1 MPDEKIV
8 ILGGGS
14 PFVPS
19 LTYVMLENKDV
30 FEGSEVCLMDINPTR
45 LPLLTKLG
53 EELAKR
59 AKVKMK
65 LSWTTDAKKAL
76 DGATFV
82 MPSYRIGGEE
92 HMRYDFEIPTKYGIA
107 GDETAGPGGTF
118 MAQCTIPAT
127 LEYCR
132 LMEDLCPDAWAV
144 SYVNPTNFVTD
155 AVRRETKIKFIG
167 LCDCFAGF
175 AMSYLPHLFDM
186 PPYERRYTDNP
197 DLRSRA
203 IGVNHCTW
211 LVDLLVNGEDG
222 YELLKNK
229 VKEQD
234 KNAGYD
240 SVEAF
245 RLRLLEAYGYFNICP
260 SHCRMLWEHD
270 KVLTQ
275 RRAMLKREKER
286 LDSALGWSP
295 QAWKFIEEMVAG
307 ARYEDHPN
315 LYCFRLYH
323 SRHVIGVI
331 VSIALNEGREW
342 GGINFVNS
350 GAIPNLPSDAIVEGH
365 CIVDKRGLTPINVG
379 SLPKPF
385 LGITH
390 HILNWQQLTV
400 DAALSGD
407 KNLLY
412 QAVLASPYVHDMEAA
427 KTIMD
432 ELLKAHEPYMPQFRR
447 GN

>member
-1 MPDEKIV
+1 MWDEKIV

-19 LTYVMLENKDV
+19 LTYVMLENKEV

-45 LPLLTKLG
+45 LPLLAKLG
-53 EELAKR
+53 EGMAKR
-59 AKVKMK
+59 AKTRMK
-65 LSWTTDAKKAL
+65 FTWTADAKEAL

-92 HMRYDFEIPTKYGIA
+92 HMRYDFEIPTKHGIA

-132 LMEDLCPDAWAV
+132 MIEDLCPDAWAV
-144 SYVNPTNFVTD
+144 SYVNPTNFVAD
-155 AVRRETKIKFIG
+155 AVRRVTKTRFIG

-175 AMSYLPHLFDM
+175 AMSYLTHLFNM
-186 PPYERRYTDNP
+186 RPYERRYTDSP
-197 DLRSRA
+197 DLKARA

-211 LVDLLVNGEDG
+211 LVDLVVNGKEG
-222 YELLKNK
+222 YGLLKSK

-234 KNAGYD
+234 KTARLG
-240 SVEAF
+240 SVEEF
-245 RLRLLEAYGYFNICP
+245 RLRLLEAYGYFSICP

-270 KVLTQ
+270 WVLKERKAT
-275 RRAMLKREKER
+275 LEREKGR
-286 LDSALGWSP
+286 LDSALGWSM

-331 VSIALNEGREW
+331 ASIIANEGREW
-342 GGINFVNS
+342 GGVNFVNN
-350 GAIPNLPSDAIVEGH
+350 GAIPNLPSNAVVEGH
-365 CIVDKRGLTPINVG
+365 CMVDKRGLTPIIAG

-385 LGITH
+385 LGITQ
-390 HILNWQQLTV
+390 HILNWQELTV

-407 KNLLY
+407 KDLLY
-412 QAVLASPYVHDMEAA
+412 QAVLASPYVHDLRAA
-427 KTIMD
+427 KVTIE
-432 ELLKAHEPYMPQFRR
+432 ELLKAHAQYMPQFRR
-447 GN
+447 KK

>member
-1 MPDEKIV
+1 MSDEKIA

-19 LTYVMLENKDV
+19 LSYVMLENKEV
-30 FEGSEVCLMDINPTR
+30 FEGSEVCLMDINPAR

-53 EELAKR
+53 KELAERSKI
-59 AKVKMK
+59 KMK
-65 LSWTTDAKKAL
+65 FTWTTDAKKAL

-82 MPSYRIGGEE
+82 MPSYRIGGEQ

-144 SYVNPTNFVTD
+144 SYVNPTNFVMD

-186 PPYERRYTDNP
+186 PPYERRYTDSP
-197 DLRSRA
+197 DIKSRA

-211 LVDLLVNGEDG
+211 LVDLIVNGMDG
-222 YELLKNK
+222 YPILKKK
-229 VKEQD
+229 VFDEA
-234 KNAGYD
+234 KNVKLGSA
-240 SVEAF
+240 EEF
-245 RLRLLEAYGYFNICP
+245 RLRLLEVYGYFNICP
-260 SHCRMLWEHD
+260 SHCQMLWEHG
-270 KVLTQ
+270 KVLEERKAQ
-275 RRAMLKREKER
+275 LAREKER
-286 LDSALGWSP
+286 FDSALGWSSR
-295 QAWKFIEEMVAG
+295 AWKFIEEMVAG
-307 ARYEDHPN
+307 ARYEDHPD

-323 SRHVIGVI
+323 SRHVIGI
-331 VSIALNEGREW
+331 IASIIANEGREW
-342 GGINFVNS
+342 GGINFTNN
-350 GAIPNLPSDAIVEGH
+350 GAITNLPNDSIVEGH
-365 CIVDKRGLTPINVG
+365 CIVDKRGLTPVIAGN
-379 SLPKPF
+379 LPKPF
-385 LGITH
+385 LGITQ
-390 HILNWQQLTV
+390 HILNWQELTV

-407 KNLLY
+407 KNQLY
-412 QAVLASPYVHDMEAA
+412 QAILASPYVHDMKAA
-427 KTIMD
+427 KTIME
-432 ELLKAHEPYMPQFRR
+432 ELLKAHEQHMPQFRHR
-447 GN
+447 T